1 MKTSQVLRIVLD
13 SGLYVSG
20 LGVYGAKGESEY
32 LCHATDACY
41 SAGLINQEGA
51 IELKAVIRDLLTPH
65 HTITLMVMLAR
76 TDKAYKWRSK
86 RYGHLSLC
94 CFKIRLAWFEELANK
109 LEREGY

>member
-20 LGVYGAKGESEY
+20 RGVYGAKGESEY
-32 LCHATDACY
+32 LCNATNACFVV
-41 SAGLINQEGA
+41 GLISREEA
-51 IELKAVIRDLLTPH
+51 VELKAVIRALLAPH

-86 RYGHLSLC
+86 RYGHLSQC
-94 CFKIRLAWFEELANK
+94 CFKIRLAWFEQLAIK
-109 LEREGY
+109 LESEGN

>member
-41 SAGLINQEGA
+41 SAGLITQEGA

-76 TDKAYKWRSK
+76 TDKAYKWRAK
-86 RYGHLSLC
+86 RYGHCSQC
-94 CFKIRLAWFEELANK
+94 CFKIRLAWFEKLANK
-109 LEREGY
+109 LGSEGY